1 MRNHAWVLAMLA
13 VAAASPPARAA
24 AQDDA
29 GPSETER
36 EVQAVVHGFKAALLA
51 GDSLAVLDLLH
62 PEVRVFEGGHAE
74 TRDQYRSGHLR
85 SDIAFLGAVTT
96 DTMWDQVV
104 VGSDVAL
111 YLSEYTVKGE
121 YRGREIDAHGTE
133 TIALVPTQEGWR
145 IRHIHW
151 SSR

>member
-1 MRNHAWVLAMLA
+1 MKNHAWLPVTLLLTVLYIPA
-13 VAAASPPARAA
+13 VATAQEGADASRPE
-24 AQDDA
+24 
-29 GPSETER
+29 G
-36 EVQAVVHGFKAALLA
+36 EVRDVVHAFKAALHA

-62 PEVRVFEGGHAE
+62 PEVRVYEGGHAE
-74 TRDQYRSGHLR
+74 TREQYRSGHLR
-85 SDIAFLGAVTT
+85 SDIAFLGAVKTETT
-96 DTMWDQVV
+96 RDQVI

-111 YLSEYTVKGE
+111 YMSEYTVNGE

-133 TIALVPTQEGWR
+133 TIALVPTDAGWR